1 MVVDKSIP
9 WVRFLFTGYIEDT
22 GGYISQYRF
31 TTINYNLEGCNK
43 RNLAR
48 ISEGHSI
55 TVPREKKNKGVS
67 FCESRCNL
75 RGFRL

>member
-31 TTINYNLEGCNK
+31 TTINYNPEGC
-43 RNLAR
+43 
-48 ISEGHSI
+48 
-55 TVPREKKNKGVS
+55 
-67 FCESRCNL
+67 
-75 RGFRL
+75 